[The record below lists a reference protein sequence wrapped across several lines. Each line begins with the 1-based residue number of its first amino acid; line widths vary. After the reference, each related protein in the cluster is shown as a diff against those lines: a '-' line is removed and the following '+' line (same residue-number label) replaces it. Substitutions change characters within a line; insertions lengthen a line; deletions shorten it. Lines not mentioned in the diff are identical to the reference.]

1 MRFLVFIQEIIG
13 GRTMDSKV
21 EYIQTE
27 TGLVPKDLMDTINIK
42 KYIEHQIDVITDSEW
57 FEDLVERKA
66 KELLSKEVL

>member
-1 MRFLVFIQEIIG
+1 
-13 GRTMDSKV
+13 MDSKV

-66 KELLSKEVL
+66 KELLSRGKNDENMD